1 MSARFGAVHLRSDI
15 ERKRLVGL
23 APRARSASALAEGLY
38 GREMT
43 AAVYERLIECA
54 ADALAGGYTTIVDAT
69 FGVVADR
76 ARFRALAAQLG
87 LRICIVHCHAPARV
101 LERRI
106 VARSRRAADP
116 SEADLEVLHW
126 QEAHFTPPAQHE
138 ADAVLD
144 AAQLSVPEL
153 AREISGGALR

>member
-1 MSARFGAVHLRSDI
+1 
-15 ERKRLVGL
+15 
-23 APRARSASALAEGLY
+23 
-38 GREMT
+38 MT

-54 ADALAGGYTTIVDAT
+54 ADALAGGYITMVDAT

-87 LRICIVHCHAPARV
+87 LPICILHCHAPERV
-101 LERRI
+101 LKRRI
-106 VARSRRAADP
+106 LERSRRADDP
-116 SEADLEVLHW
+116 SEAGLEVLHW
-126 QEAHFTPPAQHE
+126 QEAHFTPPAPHE

-144 AAQLSVPEL
+144 AAQLSVAEL